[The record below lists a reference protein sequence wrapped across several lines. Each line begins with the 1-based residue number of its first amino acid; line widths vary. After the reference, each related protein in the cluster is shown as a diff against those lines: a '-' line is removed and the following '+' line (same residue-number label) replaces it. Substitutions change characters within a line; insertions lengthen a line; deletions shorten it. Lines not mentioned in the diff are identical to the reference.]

1 MLFSKE
7 LMNLIIEHTRKHGY
21 NPNIAFIPFHHGGE
35 MGGTLEKKNNVNSS
49 PTSCRHIWGTWMW

>member
-35 MGGTLEKKNNVNSS
+35 MGGTLEKKNNVYSS
-49 PTSCRHIWGTWMW
+49 PTS